1 MRVPRSLRAR
11 VALAAVAASAI
22 VVVVAGAVLIATAGR
37 DERRDLDRRLAGE
50 ARGLAGPRALLG
62 VPGTFG
68 PPGGAPFPPAASE
81 DRIIGS
87 GRVVRVVRGGR
98 TVTEVGDLPGNS
110 QLPSPDAPG
119 FRTVELDGQSWRV
132 FTATGPPGL
141 DAAVQIA
148 ASLEPIKRRARGQ
161 RRATVVLGLAA
172 LGLSGA
178 LGWAF
183 GGIALRPLAR
193 LRSAASGVGSDQDL
207 SARVP
212 RGAGPEEVDAL
223 ADSLNA
229 MLARLERSSGE
240 TRSALDAS
248 RRFAA
253 DAGHE
258 LRTPLMSLRANVDA
272 LARNP
277 DVPAKER
284 ARVLADVRSELSH
297 LSGVL
302 DALQELARGDAGVT
316 EHFTAVDL
324 AELADAAVDSL
335 RTRRPGVNV
344 EVDAPEGGLAL
355 TGSPAGLRL
364 VLDNLLE
371 NALRHGGSRVR
382 LAVEPVDGGGRVVVD
397 DDGPGVQDEERQRV
411 FERFSRQGPGGG
423 SGLGLAIVD
432 QQARL
437 HGGQAR
443 AEDSP
448 LGGARFVVDLPGS
461 SARVR

>member
-1 MRVPRSLRAR
+1 

-37 DERRDLDRRLAGE
+37 DERRDLDRRLENE

-62 VPGTFG
+62 LPGGLG
-68 PPGGAPFPPAASE
+68 PPGAPAAPPSGE
-81 DRIIGS
+81 DQIIGS
-87 GRVVRVVRGGR
+87 GRVVRVVRRGR
-98 TVTEVGDLPGNS
+98 TITEVGELPGTS
-110 QLPSPDAPG
+110 QLPTPDEPG
-119 FRTVELDGQSWRV
+119 FKTVDLDGQSWRV
-132 FTATGPPGL
+132 YTATGPPGL
-141 DAAVQIA
+141 DVAVQIA
-148 ASLEPIKRRARGQ
+148 ASLEPIERRARAQ
-161 RRATVVLGLAA
+161 RRATVLLGIAA
-172 LGLSGA
+172 LALSGG

-193 LRSAASGVGSDQDL
+193 LRSAASGVGSDEDL

-223 ADSLNA
+223 ADSLND

-240 TRSALDAS
+240 TRSALEAS

-277 DVPAKER
+277 DVPAEER
-284 ARVLADVRSELSH
+284 ARVLADVRSELAH

-316 EHFTAVDL
+316 ERFTTVDL

-335 RTRRPGVNV
+335 RTRRPGTRV
-344 EVDAPEGGLAL
+344 EVEAPGGGVAI
-355 TGSPAGLRL
+355 TGSAAGLRL

-371 NALRHGGSRVR
+371 NAIRHGGSRVR
-382 LAVEPVDGGGRVVVD
+382 LAVEQVDGGGRVVVD
-397 DDGPGVQDEERQRV
+397 DDGPGVPEQERRRV
-411 FERFSRQGPGGG
+411 FERFSSHGLGGG

-437 HGGQAR
+437 HGGGAR
-443 AEDSP
+443 AEASP

-461 SARVR
+461 GA

>member
-22 VVVVAGAVLIATAGR
+22 VVVVAGAVLFATAGR

-62 VPGTFG
+62 LPGVPG
-68 PPGGAPFPPAASE
+68 PPGTQAVPPPASE
-81 DRIIGS
+81 DQIIGS

-98 TVTEVGDLPGNS
+98 TLTELGNLPGNS
-110 QLPSPDAPG
+110 QLPAPEVSG
-119 FRTVELDGQSWRV
+119 FRTVDLDGQSWRV
-132 FTATGPPGL
+132 FTALAPPGV

-148 ASLEPIKRRARGQ
+148 ASLEPIEHRARSQ

-172 LGLSGA
+172 LALSGG
-178 LGWAF
+178 LGWEF

-193 LRSAASGVGSDQDL
+193 LRSAASGVGTDEDL

-223 ADSLNA
+223 AESLNA

-277 DVPAKER
+277 DVPAEER
-284 ARVLADVRSELSH
+284 VRVLADVRTELAH

-316 EHFTAVDL
+316 ERFAAVDL
-324 AELADAAVDSL
+324 AELADAAVHSL
-335 RTRRPGVNV
+335 RTRRPGVEV
-344 EVDAPEGGLAL
+344 EVAAPDGGVGL
-355 TGSPAGLRL
+355 TGSAAGLRL

-382 LAVEPVDGGGRVVVD
+382 LAVEQANGGGRVVVD
-397 DDGPGVQDEERQRV
+397 DDGPGVPEDDRRRV
-411 FERFSRQGPGGG
+411 FERFSRLGPEGG

-437 HGGQAR
+437 HGGRAH

-461 SARVR
+461 TA